1 MKLSGALSAL
11 PLRLLQ
17 RLSRVH
23 LEELVPVSR
32 KLAVFWAV
40 WAGNMLPHIIPDTVG
55 VEHLV
60 TSKGTQEYSK
70 GKLKQVLGRRHQSAL
85 IILNCLPSSVVK
97 CNHLRE
103 TLDEKLRETL
113 RDILR
118 HTLDRH

>member
-32 KLAVFWAV
+32 ELTVFWTV
-40 WAGNMLPHIIPDTVG
+40 WAGNMLPHIIPNTVG

-70 GKLKQVLGRRHQSAL
+70 GKLKQVLGIRHQSAL

>member
-70 GKLKQVLGRRHQSAL
+70 GKLKQVLGLKTTISFNHPQLSSIFSHQM
-85 IILNCLPSSVVK
+85 
-97 CNHLRE
+97 
-103 TLDEKLRETL
+103 
-113 RDILR
+113 
-118 HTLDRH
+118 